1 MTNSN
6 QTPRADD
13 DITGIAAYFIRN
25 RVISWMISLI
35 FLIGGAAAFF
45 GLGRLEDPA
54 FTIKDAMVVT
64 SYPGA
69 TPQQVEEEVT
79 YPLEKAIQQL
89 TYVDEVNSISSR
101 GLSQITVTMK
111 NNYGPDDLPQIWD
124 ELRRKV
130 NDLKGSLPPGVND
143 PQVIDDF
150 GDVYGILLAVTGD
163 GYSYKELLDYVD
175 YLRRELELIDGV
187 SKVSVS
193 GQQQEQVFIE
203 ISMKRL
209 SSLGLSPSTVFN
221 LLSTQNV
228 VSDAGA
234 VRIGSEYIRIQ
245 PTGEFQNVDQLGDLI
260 LTESGAQGLIY
271 LRDVAEITRGYIEV
285 PSNIITFNGH
295 LALNLGV
302 SFAQGVN
309 VVEVGQRF
317 DRRLAELKY
326 QQPVGVEIAEIYSQ
340 PKEVDKSVSG
350 FVVSLGQAVAI
361 VIVVLLFFMG
371 LRSGLLIGLI
381 LLLTVLG
388 TFIFM
393 KYFAIDLQRIS
404 LGALVIALGM
414 LVDNAIVV
422 VEGILIGTQKG
433 RTRLQAATDIVTQ
446 TKWPLLGATVIAV
459 TAFAPI
465 GLSEDSTGEYCGTL
479 FTVLLISLMLSW
491 FTAISITPFFADIFF
506 KGQKNAAGSEDAD
519 PYNGII
525 FVVYRRFLQL
535 CMRQAWFTVIVL
547 VVGLAAS
554 VYGFGFVKQA
564 FFPSSTT
571 PMFQADIWLPEG
583 TDIRATN
590 TKLKALESWIT
601 QQDGVE
607 HVTTTAGKGLQRF
620 MLTYAPEKSYA
631 AYGEITTRVTSY
643 ESLDALMVKFRAH
656 VEQQF
661 PEVNYKLK
669 KIELGPGGGAKIEA
683 RLIGSDP
690 TVLRSLAA
698 EVQGIMRDD
707 PGATNI
713 RHDWRERT
721 KVLEPKFNESQ
732 ARRYGIT
739 KSDVDDFLSMSF
751 SGLSIG
757 VYRDGTTLMPIVAR
771 LPEEERVDIRNI
783 EGMKIWSPALSEF
796 IPLQQVT
803 LGYDMRWEDPIIVR
817 KNRKR
822 MLTVMADPDLLGEE
836 TAATLQS
843 RLQTKI
849 EALEFPPGYSLEWGG
864 EYESSADAQAS
875 LFTTM
880 PMGYLFMFLIT
891 VFLFNS
897 IKEPII
903 VWCTVPL
910 ALIGVTSG
918 LLLLD
923 TPFGFMA
930 LLGFLSLSGMVL
942 KNGIVLLDQI
952 EIEMKLGKD
961 PYVAVVDAALSRVRP
976 VCMAAITTILGM
988 IPLLPDIFFKPMAV
1002 TIMFGLGFATVLT
1015 LIVVPVL
1022 YRLFHSVRVPNG
1034 REPSDPSAQGMQEA
1048 TQ

>member
-1 MTNSN
+1 MSEQNKVPQS
-6 QTPRADD
+6 DD
-13 DITGIAAYFIRN
+13 DVTGIAAYFIRN
-25 RVISWMISLI
+25 RVISWMVSLI
-35 FLIGGAAAFF
+35 FLIGGIAAFF

-89 TYVDEVNSISSR
+89 TYVDEVNSISNR

-130 NDLKGSLPPGVND
+130 NDLKVTLPPGVNE

-175 YLRRELELIDGV
+175 YLRRELELVDGV

-203 ISMKRL
+203 VSMKKL
-209 SSLGLSPSTVFN
+209 SSIGLSPNTVFN
-221 LLSTQNV
+221 LLSTQNI

-234 VRIGSEYIRIQ
+234 IRIGDEYIRIQ
-245 PTGEFQNVDQLGDLI
+245 PTGEFQSVDELGDLLI
-260 LTESGAQGLIY
+260 TESGAQGLIF
-271 LRDVAEITRGYIEV
+271 LKDVAEIKRGYVEV
-285 PSNIITFNGH
+285 PSNIINFNGS
-295 LALNLGV
+295 LALNVGV

-309 VVEVGQRF
+309 VVEVGKAF

-326 QQPVGVEIAEIYSQ
+326 QQPVGVEISEIYSQ

-350 FVVSLGQAVAI
+350 FVISLAQAVGI
-361 VIVVLLFFMG
+361 VIIVLLFFMG

-393 KYFAIDLQRIS
+393 KYLAIDLQRIS

-491 FTAISITPFFADIFF
+491 FTAISLTPFFADIFF
-506 KGQKNAAGSEDAD
+506 KGQKIKQGEGEEND

-525 FVVYRRFLQL
+525 FVAYKKFLEF
-535 CMRQAWFTVIVL
+535 CMRRAWLTVVVL
-547 VVGLAAS
+547 IVGLGAS
-554 VYGFGFVKQA
+554 VYGFTLVKQS

-571 PMFQADIWLPEG
+571 PIFQLDVWLPEG

-590 TKLKALESWIT
+590 DKLKELESWLAE
-601 QQDGVE
+601 QE
-607 HVTTTAGKGLQRF
+607 HVDHITTTAGKGLQRF

-631 AYGEITTRVTSY
+631 AYGEITTRVDNY
-643 ESLDALMVKFRAH
+643 EALAPLMARFRDHLKANY
-656 VEQQF
+656 
-661 PEVNYKLK
+661 PEINYKLK
-669 KIELGPGGGAKIEA
+669 QIELGPGGGAKIEA
-683 RLIGSDP
+683 RIIGSDP
-690 TVLRSLAA
+690 TVLRTIAA
-698 EVQGIMRDD
+698 QVMDIMYAD

-721 KVLEPKFNESQ
+721 QVLEPQFNESQ

-751 SGLSIG
+751 SGMTIG
-757 VYRDGTTLMPIVAR
+757 LYRDGTTLMPIVAR
-771 LPEEERVDIRNI
+771 LPEDERIDIRNI
-783 EGMKIWSPALSEF
+783 EGMKIWSPAQSEF

-803 LGYDMRWEDPIIVR
+803 MGYDMRWEDPIIVR

-822 MLTVMADPDLLGEE
+822 MLTVMADPDILGEE
-836 TAATLQS
+836 TASTLQK
-843 RLQTKI
+843 RLQPQI
-849 EALEFPPGYSLEWGG
+849 EAIQMPPGYSLEWGG
-864 EYESSADAQAS
+864 EYESSGDAQES

-897 IKEPII
+897 IKEPLI
-903 VWCTVPL
+903 VWLTVPL
-910 ALIGVTSG
+910 ALIGVTTG
-918 LLLLD
+918 LLALN

-942 KNGIVLLDQI
+942 K
-952 EIEMKLGKD
+952 KWHCS
-961 PYVAVVDAALSRVRP
+961 ARP
-976 VCMAAITTILGM
+976 
-988 IPLLPDIFFKPMAV
+988 
-1002 TIMFGLGFATVLT
+1002 
-1015 LIVVPVL
+1015 
-1022 YRLFHSVRVPNG
+1022 N
-1034 REPSDPSAQGMQEA
+1034 
-1048 TQ
+1048 

>member
-1 MTNSN
+1 MSDLNKSVP
-6 QTPRADD
+6 QSDD
-13 DITGIAAYFIRN
+13 DDVTGIAAYFIRN
-25 RVISWMISLI
+25 RVISWMVALI
-35 FLIGGAAAFF
+35 FLIGGIAAFF

-79 YPLEKAIQQL
+79 YPIEKAIQQL

-130 NDLKGSLPPGVND
+130 NDLKGTLPPGVNE

-175 YLRRELELIDGV
+175 YLRRELELVDGV

-203 ISMKRL
+203 VSMKKL
-209 SSLGLSPSTVFN
+209 SSIGLSPDTVFN

-234 VRIGSEYIRIQ
+234 IRIGDEYIRIQ
-245 PTGEFQNVDQLGDLI
+245 PTGEFQSVDELGDLLI
-260 LTESGAQGLIY
+260 TESGAQGLIF
-271 LRDVAEITRGYIEV
+271 LKDVAEIKRGYVEV
-285 PSNIITFNGH
+285 PNNIINFNGS
-295 LALNLGV
+295 LALNVGV
-302 SFAQGVN
+302 SFAEGVN
-309 VVEVGQRF
+309 VVEVGKAF
-317 DRRLAELKY
+317 DHRLAELKY
-326 QQPVGVEIAEIYSQ
+326 QQPVGIEISEIYSQ

-350 FVVSLGQAVAI
+350 FVVSLAQAVGI
-361 VIVVLLFFMG
+361 VIIVLLFFMG

-393 KYFAIDLQRIS
+393 KYLAIDLQRIS

-491 FTAISITPFFADIFF
+491 FTAISLTPFFADIFF
-506 KGQKNAAGSEDAD
+506 KGQKIKQGEGEEND
-519 PYNGII
+519 PYNGVI
-525 FVVYRRFLQL
+525 FVIYKKFLQF
-535 CMRQAWFTVIVL
+535 CMRRAWFTVVVL
-547 VVGLAAS
+547 IAGLAAS
-554 VYGFGFVKQA
+554 VYGFTFVKQA

-571 PMFQADIWLPEG
+571 PIFQLDVWMPEG

-590 TKLKALESWIT
+590 TTLKELESWLAK
-601 QQDGVE
+601 QE
-607 HVTTTAGKGLQRF
+607 HVDHITTTAGKGLQRF

-631 AYGEITTRVTSY
+631 AYGEITTRMENY
-643 ESLDALMVKFRAH
+643 EALKPLMVKFREYLKANY
-656 VEQQF
+656 
-661 PEVNYKLK
+661 PEINYKLK
-669 KIELGPGGGAKIEA
+669 QIELGPGGGAKIEA
-683 RLIGSDP
+683 RIIGSDP
-690 TVLRSLAA
+690 TVLRTIAA
-698 EVQGIMRDD
+698 QVKDIMYAD
-707 PGATNI
+707 PQATNI

-721 KVLEPKFNESQ
+721 QVLEPQFNESQ

-751 SGLSIG
+751 SGMTIG
-757 VYRDGTTLMPIVAR
+757 LYRDGTTLMPIVAR
-771 LPEEERVDIRNI
+771 LPEDERIDIRNI
-783 EGMKIWSPALSEF
+783 EGMKIWSPAQSEF

-803 LGYDMRWEDPIIVR
+803 MGYDMRWEDPIIVR

-822 MLTVMADPDLLGEE
+822 MLTVMADPDILGEE
-836 TAATLQS
+836 TASTLQK
-843 RLQTKI
+843 RLQPQI
-849 EALEFPPGYSLEWGG
+849 EAIQMPPGYSLEWGG
-864 EYESSADAQAS
+864 EYESSGDAQES

-897 IKEPII
+897 IKEPLI
-903 VWCTVPL
+903 VWLTVPL
-910 ALIGVTSG
+910 ALIGVTTG
-918 LLLLD
+918 LLALN

-952 EIEMKLGKD
+952 EIEMKSGKEAYD
-961 PYVAVVDAALSRVRP
+961 AVVDAAVSRVRP

-1022 YRLFHSVRVPNG
+1022 YRLFHKVAVPKQ
-1034 REPSDPSAQGMQEA
+1034 A
-1048 TQ
+1048 

>member
-1 MTNSN
+1 MSEQNKVPQS
-6 QTPRADD
+6 DD
-13 DITGIAAYFIRN
+13 DVTGIAAYFIRN
-25 RVISWMISLI
+25 RVISWMVSLI
-35 FLIGGAAAFF
+35 FLIGGIAAFF

-89 TYVDEVNSISSR
+89 TYVDEVNSISNR

-111 NNYGPDDLPQIWD
+111 NNYGPNDLPQIWD

-130 NDLKGSLPPGVND
+130 NDLKVTLPPGVNE

-175 YLRRELELIDGV
+175 YLRRELELVDGV

-203 ISMKRL
+203 VSMKKL
-209 SSLGLSPSTVFN
+209 SSIGLSPNTVFN
-221 LLSTQNV
+221 LLSTQNI

-234 VRIGSEYIRIQ
+234 IRIGDEYIRIQ
-245 PTGEFQNVDQLGDLI
+245 PTGEFQSVDELGDLLI
-260 LTESGAQGLIY
+260 TESGAQGLIF
-271 LRDVAEITRGYIEV
+271 LKDVAEIKRGYVEV
-285 PSNIITFNGH
+285 PSNIINFNGS
-295 LALNLGV
+295 LALNVGV

-309 VVEVGQRF
+309 VVEVGKAF

-326 QQPVGVEIAEIYSQ
+326 QQPVGVEISEIYSQ

-350 FVVSLGQAVAI
+350 FVISLAQAVGI
-361 VIVVLLFFMG
+361 VIIVLLFFMG

-393 KYFAIDLQRIS
+393 KYLAIDLQRIS

-491 FTAISITPFFADIFF
+491 FTAISLTPFFADIFF
-506 KGQKNAAGSEDAD
+506 KGQKIKQGEGEEND

-525 FVVYRRFLQL
+525 FVAYKKFLEF
-535 CMRQAWFTVIVL
+535 CMRRAWLTVVVL
-547 VVGLAAS
+547 IVGLGAS
-554 VYGFGFVKQA
+554 VYGFTLVKQS

-571 PMFQADIWLPEG
+571 PIFQLDVWLPEG

-590 TKLKALESWIT
+590 DKLKELESWLAE
-601 QQDGVE
+601 QE
-607 HVTTTAGKGLQRF
+607 HVDHITTTAGKGLQRF

-631 AYGEITTRVTSY
+631 AYGEITTRVDNY
-643 ESLDALMVKFRAH
+643 EALAPLMARFRDHLKANY
-656 VEQQF
+656 
-661 PEVNYKLK
+661 PEINYKLK
-669 KIELGPGGGAKIEA
+669 QIELGPGGGAKIEA
-683 RLIGSDP
+683 RIIGSDP
-690 TVLRSLAA
+690 TVLRTIAA
-698 EVQGIMRDD
+698 QVMDIMYAD

-721 KVLEPKFNESQ
+721 QVLEPQFNESQ

-751 SGLSIG
+751 SGMTIG
-757 VYRDGTTLMPIVAR
+757 LYRDGTTLMPIVAR
-771 LPEEERVDIRNI
+771 LPEDERIDIRNI
-783 EGMKIWSPALSEF
+783 EGMKIWSPAQSEF

-803 LGYDMRWEDPIIVR
+803 MGYDMRWEDPIIVR

-822 MLTVMADPDLLGEE
+822 MLTVMADPDILGEE
-836 TAATLQS
+836 TASTLQK
-843 RLQTKI
+843 RLQPQI
-849 EALEFPPGYSLEWGG
+849 EAIQMPPGYSLEWGG
-864 EYESSADAQAS
+864 EYESSGDAQES

-897 IKEPII
+897 IKEPLI
-903 VWCTVPL
+903 VWLTVPL
-910 ALIGVTSG
+910 ALIGVTTG
-918 LLLLD
+918 LLALN

-952 EIEMKLGKD
+952 EIEMKSGKEAYD
-961 PYVAVVDAALSRVRP
+961 AVVDAAVSRVRP

-1002 TIMFGLGFATVLT
+1002 TIMFGLGFATILT

-1022 YRLFHSVRVPNG
+1022 YRLFHKVSVPK
-1034 REPSDPSAQGMQEA
+1034 
-1048 TQ
+1048 

>member
-1 MTNSN
+1 MSDINN
-6 QTPRADD
+6 KPQTDD
-13 DITGIAAYFIRN
+13 EITGVAAYFIRN
-25 RVISWMISLI
+25 KVISWMLALI
-35 FLIGGAAAFF
+35 FLIGGVSAFF

-130 NDLKGSLPPGVND
+130 NDLDGQLPPGVNT

-150 GDVYGILLAVTGD
+150 GDVYGILLAVTGE
-163 GYSYKELLDYVD
+163 GYSYKELLDYID
-175 YLRRELELIDGV
+175 YLRRELELVDGV

-203 ISMKRL
+203 ISMKRI

-234 VRIGSEYIRIQ
+234 VRIGDEFIRIH
-245 PTGEFQNVDQLGDLI
+245 PTGEFKNVEQLGDLI
-260 LTESGAQGLIY
+260 LTEGGAQGLIY
-271 LRDVAEITRGYIEV
+271 LKDVAEVTRGYVEV
-285 PSNIITFNGH
+285 PSNIIGYNGK

-309 VVEVGQRF
+309 VVAVGEMF
-317 DRRLAELKY
+317 DRRLAELKF
-326 QQPVGVEIAEIYSQ
+326 QQPIGIDIAEVYNQ

-361 VIVVLLFFMG
+361 VIIVLLFFMG

-381 LLLTVLG
+381 LLLTVFG

-393 KYFAIDLQRIS
+393 QYFKIDLQRIS

-465 GLSEDSTGEYCGTL
+465 GLSQDATGEYCGTL

-491 FTAISITPFFADIFF
+491 FTAISITPFFANMFF
-506 KGQKNAAGSEDAD
+506 KGQKIDGGGEDND
-519 PYNGII
+519 PYKGMV
-525 FVVYRRFLQL
+525 FVVYKNFLEF
-535 CMRQAWFTVIVL
+535 CMKRAWLTVIVL
-547 VVGLAAS
+547 IVGLAVS
-554 VYGFGFVKQA
+554 LYGFMFVKQA

-571 PMFQADIWLPEG
+571 PMFQVDVWMPEG

-590 TKLKALESWIT
+590 TKLKVLESWLSE
-601 QQDGVE
+601 QDEVD
-607 HVTTTAGKGLQRF
+607 HITTTAGKGLQRF

-631 AYGEITTRVTSY
+631 GYGEITVRVKDY
-643 ESLDALMVKFRAH
+643 EVLDQLMIRFREH
-656 VEQQF
+656 VSAQF
-661 PEVNYKLK
+661 PEINYKLK

-683 RLIGSDP
+683 RIVGSDP
-690 TVLRSLAA
+690 TVLRSLASQ
-698 EVQGIMRDD
+698 VMDIMYADA
-707 PGATNI
+707 GAYNV

-721 KVLEPKFNESQ
+721 KVLEPQFNESQ
-732 ARRYGIT
+732 ARRYGIS
-739 KSDVDDFLSMSF
+739 KSDVDEFLAMSF
-751 SGLSIG
+751 SGKSVG

-771 LPEEERVDIRNI
+771 LPEDERVDIRNI
-783 EGMKIWSPALSEF
+783 EGMKIWSPALSEY

-803 LGYDMRWEDPIIVR
+803 LGYELIWEDPLIVR

-836 TAATLQS
+836 TASTLQK
-843 RLQTKI
+843 RLQPQI
-849 EALEFPPGYSLEWGG
+849 EAIEMPSGYSLEWGG
-864 EYESSADAQAS
+864 EYESSRDAQAS

-880 PMGYLFMFLIT
+880 PLGYLFMFLIT

-897 IKEPII
+897 VKEPLI
-903 VWCTVPL
+903 VWLTVPL
-910 ALIGVTSG
+910 AIIGVTTG
-918 LLLLD
+918 LLALD

-930 LLGFLSLSGMVL
+930 LLGFLSLSGMLL

-952 EIEMKLGKD
+952 EIEMKSGKD
-961 PYVAVVDAALSRVRP
+961 PYIAVVDAALSRVRP

-1022 YRLFHSVRVPNG
+1022 YRIFHNIKV
-1034 REPSDPSAQGMQEA
+1034 A
-1048 TQ
+1048 

>member
-1 MTNSN
+1 MSEVNNKPQS
-6 QTPRADD
+6 DD
-13 DITGIAAYFIRN
+13 EVTGVAAYFIRN
-25 RVISWMISLI
+25 KVISWMLSLI
-35 FLIGGAAAFF
+35 FLIGGVSAFF

-101 GLSQITVTMK
+101 GLSQVTVTMK

-130 NDLKGSLPPGVND
+130 NDLKGQLPPGVND

-150 GDVYGILLAVTGD
+150 GDVYGILLAVTGE
-163 GYSYKELLDYVD
+163 GYSYKELLDYID
-175 YLRRELELIDGV
+175 YLRRELELVDGV

-193 GQQQEQVFIE
+193 GAQQEQVFIE
-203 ISMKRL
+203 ISMKKI
-209 SSLGLSPSTVFN
+209 SSLGLSPNTVFN

-234 VRIGSEYIRIQ
+234 VRIGNEYIRIH
-245 PTGEFQNVDQLGDLI
+245 PTGEFQNVEQLGDLI
-260 LTESGAQGLIY
+260 LTEGGAQGLIY
-271 LRDVAEITRGYIEV
+271 LKDVADVKRGYIEV
-285 PSNIITFNGH
+285 PTNIIGYNGK
-295 LALNLGV
+295 LALNLGI

-309 VVEVGQRF
+309 VVAVGEAF

-326 QQPVGVEIAEIYSQ
+326 QQPVGIDISEVYNQ

-393 KYFAIDLQRIS
+393 QYFKIDLQRIS

-433 RTRLQAATDIVTQ
+433 RTRMQAATDIVTQ

-491 FTAISITPFFADIFF
+491 FTAISITPFFADLFF
-506 KGQKNAAGSEDAD
+506 KGQKVDPDNEGKD
-519 PYNGII
+519 PYNGMV
-525 FVVYRRFLQL
+525 FVIYKKFLEF
-535 CMRQAWFTVIVL
+535 CMKRAWLTMIVL
-547 VVGLAAS
+547 VIGLGAS

-571 PMFQADIWLPEG
+571 PMFQVDVWMPEG

-590 TKLKALESWIT
+590 TKLKVLESWLSE
-601 QQDGVE
+601 QEEVE
-607 HVTTTAGKGLQRF
+607 HITTTAGKGLQRF
-620 MLTYAPEKSYA
+620 MLTYAPEKSYS
-631 AYGEITTRVTSY
+631 AYGEITTRVKSY
-643 ESLDALMVKFRAH
+643 EVLAPLMKRFRDYVDAS
-656 VEQQF
+656 F
-661 PEVNYKLK
+661 PEIDYKLK
-669 KIELGPGGGAKIEA
+669 QIELGPGGGAKIEA
-683 RLIGSDP
+683 RIVGSDP
-690 TVLRSLAA
+690 TVLRSIAA
-698 EVQGIMRDD
+698 QVIDIMHAD
-707 PGATNI
+707 PGAFNV
-713 RHDWRERT
+713 RHDWRDRT
-721 KVLEPKFNESQ
+721 KVLEPQFNESQ

-739 KSDVDDFLSMSF
+739 KSDVDDFLAMSF
-751 SGLSIG
+751 SGKAIG

-771 LPEEERVDIRNI
+771 LPEDERIDIRNI

-803 LGYDMRWEDPIIVR
+803 LGYKMQWEDPLIIR

-822 MLTVMADPDLLGEE
+822 MLTVFADPDLLGEE
-836 TAATLQS
+836 TAATLQK
-843 RLQTKI
+843 RLQPQI
-849 EALEFPPGYSLEWGG
+849 EAIELPPGYSLEWGG

-880 PMGYLFMFLIT
+880 PLGYLFMFLIT

-897 IKEPII
+897 VKEPLI
-903 VWCTVPL
+903 VWLTVPL
-910 ALIGVTSG
+910 ALIGVTTG
-918 LLLLD
+918 LLALN

-930 LLGFLSLSGMVL
+930 LLGFLSLSGMLL

-952 EIEMKLGKD
+952 DIEMKSGKE
-961 PYVAVVDAALSRVRP
+961 PYIAVVDAALSRVRP

-1022 YRLFHSVRVPNG
+1022 YRMFHKIKVV
-1034 REPSDPSAQGMQEA
+1034 
-1048 TQ
+1048 

>member
-1 MTNSN
+1 MSEQNKVPQS
-6 QTPRADD
+6 DD
-13 DITGIAAYFIRN
+13 DVTGIAAYFIRN
-25 RVISWMISLI
+25 SVISWMVSLI
-35 FLIGGAAAFF
+35 FLIGGIAAFF

-89 TYVDEVNSISSR
+89 TYVDEVNSISNR

-130 NDLKGSLPPGVND
+130 NDLKVTLPPGVNE

-175 YLRRELELIDGV
+175 YLRRELELVDGV

-203 ISMKRL
+203 VSMKKL
-209 SSLGLSPSTVFN
+209 SSIGLSPNTVFN
-221 LLSTQNV
+221 LLSTQNI

-234 VRIGSEYIRIQ
+234 IRIGDEYIRIQ
-245 PTGEFQNVDQLGDLI
+245 PTGEFQSVDELGDLLI
-260 LTESGAQGLIY
+260 TESGAQGLIF
-271 LRDVAEITRGYIEV
+271 LKDVAEIKRGYVEV
-285 PSNIITFNGH
+285 PSNIINFNGS
-295 LALNLGV
+295 LALNVGV

-309 VVEVGQRF
+309 VVEVGKAF

-326 QQPVGVEIAEIYSQ
+326 QQPVGVEISEIYSQ

-350 FVVSLGQAVAI
+350 FVISLAQAVGI

-393 KYFAIDLQRIS
+393 KYLAIDLQRIS

-491 FTAISITPFFADIFF
+491 FTAISLTPFFADIFF
-506 KGQKNAAGSEDAD
+506 KGQKIKQGEGEEND

-525 FVVYRRFLQL
+525 FVAYKKFLEF
-535 CMRQAWFTVIVL
+535 CMRRAWLTVVVL
-547 VVGLAAS
+547 IVGLGAS
-554 VYGFGFVKQA
+554 VYGFTLVKQS

-571 PMFQADIWLPEG
+571 PIFQLDVWLPEG

-590 TKLKALESWIT
+590 DKLKELESWLAE
-601 QQDGVE
+601 QE
-607 HVTTTAGKGLQRF
+607 HVDHITTTAGKGLQRF

-631 AYGEITTRVTSY
+631 AYGEITTRVDNY
-643 ESLDALMVKFRAH
+643 EALAPLMARFRDHLKANY
-656 VEQQF
+656 
-661 PEVNYKLK
+661 PEINYKLK
-669 KIELGPGGGAKIEA
+669 QIELGPGGGAKIEA
-683 RLIGSDP
+683 RIIGSDP
-690 TVLRSLAA
+690 TVLRTIAA
-698 EVQGIMRDD
+698 QVMDIMYAD

-721 KVLEPKFNESQ
+721 QVLEPQFNESQ

-751 SGLSIG
+751 SGMTIG
-757 VYRDGTTLMPIVAR
+757 LYRDGTTLMPIVAR
-771 LPEEERVDIRNI
+771 LPEDERIDIRNI
-783 EGMKIWSPALSEF
+783 EGMKIWSPAQSEF

-803 LGYDMRWEDPIIVR
+803 MGYDMRWEDPIIVR

-822 MLTVMADPDLLGEE
+822 MLTVMADPDILGEE
-836 TAATLQS
+836 TASTLQK
-843 RLQTKI
+843 RLQPQI
-849 EALEFPPGYSLEWGG
+849 EAIQMPPGYSLEWGG
-864 EYESSADAQAS
+864 EYESSGDAQES

-897 IKEPII
+897 IKEPLI
-903 VWCTVPL
+903 VWLTVPL
-910 ALIGVTSG
+910 ALIGVTTG
-918 LLLLD
+918 LLALN

-952 EIEMKLGKD
+952 EIEMKSGKEAYD
-961 PYVAVVDAALSRVRP
+961 AVVDAAVSRVRP

-1002 TIMFGLGFATVLT
+1002 TIMFGLGFATILT

-1022 YRLFHSVRVPNG
+1022 YRLFHKVSVPK
-1034 REPSDPSAQGMQEA
+1034 
-1048 TQ
+1048 

>member
-1 MTNSN
+1 MSEQNKVPQS
-6 QTPRADD
+6 DD
-13 DITGIAAYFIRN
+13 DVTGIAAYFIRN
-25 RVISWMISLI
+25 RVISWMVSLI
-35 FLIGGAAAFF
+35 FLIGGIAAFF

-89 TYVDEVNSISSR
+89 TYVDEVNSISNR

-130 NDLKGSLPPGVND
+130 NDLKVTLPPGVNE

-175 YLRRELELIDGV
+175 YLRRELELVDGV

-203 ISMKRL
+203 VSMKKL
-209 SSLGLSPSTVFN
+209 SSIGLSPNTVFN
-221 LLSTQNV
+221 LLSTQNI

-234 VRIGSEYIRIQ
+234 IRIGDEYIRIQ
-245 PTGEFQNVDQLGDLI
+245 PTGEFQSVDELGDLLI
-260 LTESGAQGLIY
+260 TESGAQGLIF
-271 LRDVAEITRGYIEV
+271 LKDVAEIKRGYVEV
-285 PSNIITFNGH
+285 PSNIINFNGS
-295 LALNLGV
+295 LALNVGV

-309 VVEVGQRF
+309 VVEVGKAF

-326 QQPVGVEIAEIYSQ
+326 QQPVGVEISEIYSQ

-350 FVVSLGQAVAI
+350 FVISLAQAVGI
-361 VIVVLLFFMG
+361 VIIVLLFFMG

-393 KYFAIDLQRIS
+393 KYLAIDLQRIS

-491 FTAISITPFFADIFF
+491 FTAISLTPFFADIFF
-506 KGQKNAAGSEDAD
+506 KGQKIKQGEGEEND

-525 FVVYRRFLQL
+525 FVAYKKFLEF
-535 CMRQAWFTVIVL
+535 CMRRAWLTVVVL
-547 VVGLAAS
+547 IVGLGAS
-554 VYGFGFVKQA
+554 VYGFTLVKQS

-571 PMFQADIWLPEG
+571 SIFQLDVWLPEG

-590 TKLKALESWIT
+590 DKLKELESWLAE
-601 QQDGVE
+601 QE
-607 HVTTTAGKGLQRF
+607 HVDHITTTAGKGLQRF

-631 AYGEITTRVTSY
+631 AYGEITTRVDNY
-643 ESLDALMVKFRAH
+643 EALAPLMARFREHLKANY
-656 VEQQF
+656 
-661 PEVNYKLK
+661 PEINYKLK
-669 KIELGPGGGAKIEA
+669 QIELGPGGGAKIEA
-683 RLIGSDP
+683 RIIGSDP
-690 TVLRSLAA
+690 TVLRTIAA
-698 EVQGIMRDD
+698 QVMDIMYAD

-721 KVLEPKFNESQ
+721 QVLEPQFNESQ

-751 SGLSIG
+751 SGMTIG
-757 VYRDGTTLMPIVAR
+757 LYRDGTTLMPIVAR
-771 LPEEERVDIRNI
+771 LPEDERIDIRNI
-783 EGMKIWSPALSEF
+783 EGMKIWSPAQSEF

-803 LGYDMRWEDPIIVR
+803 MGYDMRWEDPIIVR

-822 MLTVMADPDLLGEE
+822 MLTVMADPDILGEE
-836 TAATLQS
+836 TASTLQK
-843 RLQTKI
+843 RLQPQI
-849 EALEFPPGYSLEWGG
+849 EAIQMPPGYSLEWGG
-864 EYESSADAQAS
+864 EYESSGDAQES

-880 PMGYLFMFLIT
+880 PMGYLLMFLIT

-897 IKEPII
+897 IKEPLI
-903 VWCTVPL
+903 VWLTVPL
-910 ALIGVTSG
+910 ALIGVTTG
-918 LLLLD
+918 LLALN

-952 EIEMKLGKD
+952 EIEMKSGKEAYD
-961 PYVAVVDAALSRVRP
+961 AVVDAAVSRVRP

-1002 TIMFGLGFATVLT
+1002 TIMFGLGFATILT

-1022 YRLFHSVRVPNG
+1022 YRLFHKVSVPK
-1034 REPSDPSAQGMQEA
+1034 
-1048 TQ
+1048 

>member
-1 MTNSN
+1 MSEQK
-6 QTPRADD
+6 QTPPENNENQ
-13 DITGIAAYFIRN
+13 GVAAYFINN
-25 RVISWMISLI
+25 RVISWMVSLI
-35 FLIGGAAAFF
+35 FLIGGTAAFF
-45 GLGRLEDPA
+45 NLGRLEDPA

-130 NDLKGSLPPGVND
+130 NDLKGALPPGVN
-143 PQVIDDF
+143 PPLVIDDF
-150 GDVYGILLAVTGD
+150 GDVYGILLAVTGE

-203 ISMKRL
+203 ISMKRI
-209 SSLGLSPSTVFN
+209 STLGISPQTVFN
-221 LLSTQNV
+221 LLSTQNL

-234 VRIGSEYIRIQ
+234 IRIGSEYIRIH
-245 PTGEFQNVDQLGDLI
+245 PTGEFDDVEKLGDLI
-260 LTESGAQGLIY
+260 LSERGAQGLIY
-271 LRDVAEITRGYIEV
+271 LRDVAEVKRGYVEV
-285 PSNIITFNGH
+285 PSNVITFNGK
-295 LALNLGV
+295 LALNVGV

-326 QQPVGVEIAEIYSQ
+326 QQPIGIDIAEVYSQ

-361 VIVVLLFFMG
+361 VIIVLLFFMG

-393 KYFAIDLQRIS
+393 QYFKIDLQRIS

-465 GLSEDSTGEYCGTL
+465 GLSEDATGEYCGTL

-491 FTAISITPFFADIFF
+491 FTAISLTPFFADLFF
-506 KGQKNAAGSEDAD
+506 RGQKAPASGEESD
-519 PYNGII
+519 PYQGFI
-525 FVVYRRFLQL
+525 FVVYRRFLEF
-535 CMRQAWFTVIVL
+535 CMKRAWLTMGVL
-547 VVGLAAS
+547 VLGLAAS
-554 VYGFGFVKQA
+554 LYGFTKVKQA

-571 PMFQADIWLPEG
+571 PMFMVDVWMPEG
-583 TDIRATN
+583 TDIRATDAI
-590 TKLKALESWIT
+590 LLELEKWLSA
-601 QQDGVE
+601 QESVDS
-607 HVTTTAGKGLQRF
+607 VTTTAGKGLQRF
-620 MLTYAPEKSYA
+620 MLTYLPEKSYA
-631 AYGEITTRVTSY
+631 AYGEIITRVTDY
-643 ESLDALMVKFRAH
+643 QQLAALMARFRAH
-656 VEQQF
+656 LDARYPQI
-661 PEVNYKLK
+661 NYKLK
-669 KIELGPGGGAKIEA
+669 QIELGPGGGAKIEA
-683 RLIGSDP
+683 RIVGSDP
-690 TVLRSLAA
+690 TVLRSIAA
-698 EVQGIMRDD
+698 QVMDVMYAD
-707 PGATNI
+707 PGAYNI

-721 KVLEPKFNESQ
+721 KVLEPQFNESQ

-739 KSDVDDFLSMSF
+739 KADVDEFLAMSF
-751 SGLSIG
+751 SGKTIG

-783 EGMKIWSPALSEF
+783 EGMKIWSPALSEY

-803 LGYDMRWEDPIIVR
+803 LGYEMRWEDPLIVR

-836 TAATLQS
+836 TAATLQQ
-843 RLQTKI
+843 RLQPQI
-849 EALEFPPGYSLEWGG
+849 EAIPLPPGYFLEWGG
-864 EYESSADAQAS
+864 EYESSGDAKAS
-875 LFTTM
+875 LFKTM
-880 PMGYLFMFLIT
+880 PLGYLFMFLIT

-897 IKEPII
+897 VKESLI
-903 VWCTVPL
+903 VWLTVPL
-910 ALIGVTSG
+910 AVIGVTTG
-918 LLLLD
+918 LLALN

-930 LLGFLSLSGMVL
+930 LLGFLSLSGMLL

-952 EIEMKLGKD
+952 EIEMHSGKD
-961 PYVAVVDAALSRVRP
+961 PYLAVVDASLSRVRP
-976 VCMAAITTILGM
+976 VCMAAVTTILGM
-988 IPLLPDIFFKPMAV
+988 IPLMPDIFFRPMAV

-1022 YRLFHSVRVPNG
+1022 YRLFHHVKVP
-1034 REPSDPSAQGMQEA
+1034 Q
-1048 TQ
+1048 

>member
-1 MTNSN
+1 MSEQNKVPQS
-6 QTPRADD
+6 DD
-13 DITGIAAYFIRN
+13 DVTGIAAYFIRN
-25 RVISWMISLI
+25 RVISWMVSLI
-35 FLIGGAAAFF
+35 FLIGGIAAFF

-89 TYVDEVNSISSR
+89 TYVDEVNSISNR

-130 NDLKGSLPPGVND
+130 NDLKVTLPPGVNE

-175 YLRRELELIDGV
+175 YLRRELELVDGV

-203 ISMKRL
+203 VSMKKL
-209 SSLGLSPSTVFN
+209 SSIGLSPNTVFN
-221 LLSTQNV
+221 LLSTQNI

-234 VRIGSEYIRIQ
+234 IRIGDEYIRIQ
-245 PTGEFQNVDQLGDLI
+245 PTGEFQSVDELGDLLI
-260 LTESGAQGLIY
+260 TESGAQGLIF
-271 LRDVAEITRGYIEV
+271 LKDVAEIKRGYVEV
-285 PSNIITFNGH
+285 PSNIINFNGS
-295 LALNLGV
+295 LALNVGV

-309 VVEVGQRF
+309 VVEVGKAF

-326 QQPVGVEIAEIYSQ
+326 QQPIGVEISEIYSQ

-350 FVVSLGQAVAI
+350 FVISLAQAVGI
-361 VIVVLLFFMG
+361 VIIVLLFFMG

-393 KYFAIDLQRIS
+393 KYLAIDLQRIS

-491 FTAISITPFFADIFF
+491 FTAISLTPFFADIFF
-506 KGQKNAAGSEDAD
+506 KGQKIKQGEGEGEEND

-525 FVVYRRFLQL
+525 FVAYKKFLEF
-535 CMRQAWFTVIVL
+535 CMRRAWLTVVVL
-547 VVGLAAS
+547 IVGLGAS
-554 VYGFGFVKQA
+554 VYGFTLVKQS

-571 PMFQADIWLPEG
+571 PIFQLDVWLPEG

-590 TKLKALESWIT
+590 DKLKELESWLAE
-601 QQDGVE
+601 QE
-607 HVTTTAGKGLQRF
+607 HVDHITTTAGKGLQRF

-631 AYGEITTRVTSY
+631 AYGEITTRVDNY
-643 ESLDALMVKFRAH
+643 EALAPLMARFRDHLKANY
-656 VEQQF
+656 
-661 PEVNYKLK
+661 PDINYKLK
-669 KIELGPGGGAKIEA
+669 QIELGPGGGAKIEA
-683 RLIGSDP
+683 RIIGSDP
-690 TVLRSLAA
+690 TVLRTIAA
-698 EVQGIMRDD
+698 QVMDIMYAD

-721 KVLEPKFNESQ
+721 QVLEPQFNESQ

-751 SGLSIG
+751 SGMTIG
-757 VYRDGTTLMPIVAR
+757 LYRDGTTLMPIVAR
-771 LPEEERVDIRNI
+771 LPEDERIDIRNI
-783 EGMKIWSPALSEF
+783 EGMKIWSPAQSEF

-803 LGYDMRWEDPIIVR
+803 MGYDMRWEDPIIVR

-822 MLTVMADPDLLGEE
+822 MLTVMADPDILGEE
-836 TAATLQS
+836 TASTLQK
-843 RLQTKI
+843 RLQPQI
-849 EALEFPPGYSLEWGG
+849 EAIQMPPGYSLEWGG
-864 EYESSADAQAS
+864 EYESSGDAQES

-897 IKEPII
+897 IKEPLI
-903 VWCTVPL
+903 VWLTVPL
-910 ALIGVTSG
+910 ALIGVTTG
-918 LLLLD
+918 LLALN

-952 EIEMKLGKD
+952 EIEMKSGKEAYD
-961 PYVAVVDAALSRVRP
+961 AVVDAAVSRVRP

-1002 TIMFGLGFATVLT
+1002 TIMFGLGFATILT

-1022 YRLFHSVRVPNG
+1022 YRLFHKVSVPK
-1034 REPSDPSAQGMQEA
+1034 SA
-1048 TQ
+1048 

>member
-1 MTNSN
+1 MSEQNKVPQS
-6 QTPRADD
+6 DD
-13 DITGIAAYFIRN
+13 DVTGIAAYFIRN
-25 RVISWMISLI
+25 RVISWMVSLI
-35 FLIGGAAAFF
+35 FLIGGIAAFF

-89 TYVDEVNSISSR
+89 TYVDEVNSISNR

-130 NDLKGSLPPGVND
+130 NDLKVTLPPGVNE

-150 GDVYGILLAVTGD
+150 GDVYGILLAVIGD

-175 YLRRELELIDGV
+175 YLRRELELVDGV

-203 ISMKRL
+203 VSMKKL
-209 SSLGLSPSTVFN
+209 SSIGLSPNTVFN
-221 LLSTQNV
+221 LLSTQNI

-234 VRIGSEYIRIQ
+234 IRIGDEYIRIQ
-245 PTGEFQNVDQLGDLI
+245 PTGEFQSVDELGDLLI
-260 LTESGAQGLIY
+260 TESGAQGLIF
-271 LRDVAEITRGYIEV
+271 LKDVAEIKRGYVEV
-285 PSNIITFNGH
+285 PSNIINFNGS
-295 LALNLGV
+295 LALNVGV

-309 VVEVGQRF
+309 VVEVGKAF

-326 QQPVGVEIAEIYSQ
+326 QQPVGIEISEIYSQ

-350 FVVSLGQAVAI
+350 FVISLAQAVGI
-361 VIVVLLFFMG
+361 VIIVLLFFMG

-393 KYFAIDLQRIS
+393 KYLAIDLQRIS

-491 FTAISITPFFADIFF
+491 FTAISLTPFFADIFF
-506 KGQKNAAGSEDAD
+506 KGQKIKQGEGEEND

-525 FVVYRRFLQL
+525 FVAYKKFLEF
-535 CMRQAWFTVIVL
+535 CMRRAWLTVVVL
-547 VVGLAAS
+547 IVGLGAS
-554 VYGFGFVKQA
+554 VYGFTLVKQS

-571 PMFQADIWLPEG
+571 PIFQLDVWLPEG

-590 TKLKALESWIT
+590 DKLKELESWLAE
-601 QQDGVE
+601 QE
-607 HVTTTAGKGLQRF
+607 HVDHITTTAGKGLQRF

-631 AYGEITTRVTSY
+631 AYGEITTRVDNY
-643 ESLDALMVKFRAH
+643 EALAPLMARFRDHLKANY
-656 VEQQF
+656 
-661 PEVNYKLK
+661 PEINYKLK
-669 KIELGPGGGAKIEA
+669 QIELGPGGGAKIEA
-683 RLIGSDP
+683 RIIGSDP
-690 TVLRSLAA
+690 TVLRTIAA
-698 EVQGIMRDD
+698 QVMDIMYAD

-721 KVLEPKFNESQ
+721 QVLEPQFNESQ

-751 SGLSIG
+751 SGMTIG
-757 VYRDGTTLMPIVAR
+757 LYRDGTTLMPIVAR
-771 LPEEERVDIRNI
+771 LPEDERIDIRNI
-783 EGMKIWSPALSEF
+783 EGMKIWSPAQSEF

-803 LGYDMRWEDPIIVR
+803 MGYDMRWEDPIIVR

-822 MLTVMADPDLLGEE
+822 MLTVMADPDILGEE
-836 TAATLQS
+836 TASTLQK
-843 RLQTKI
+843 RLQPQI
-849 EALEFPPGYSLEWGG
+849 EAIQMPPGYSLEWGG
-864 EYESSADAQAS
+864 EYESSGDAQES

-897 IKEPII
+897 IKEPLI
-903 VWCTVPL
+903 VWLTVPL
-910 ALIGVTSG
+910 ALIGVTTG
-918 LLLLD
+918 LLALN

-952 EIEMKLGKD
+952 EIEMKSGKEAYD
-961 PYVAVVDAALSRVRP
+961 AVVDAAVSRVRP

-1002 TIMFGLGFATVLT
+1002 TIMFGLGFATILT

-1022 YRLFHSVRVPNG
+1022 YRLFHKVSVPK
-1034 REPSDPSAQGMQEA
+1034 
-1048 TQ
+1048 

>member
-1 MTNSN
+1 MSEQNKVPQS
-6 QTPRADD
+6 DD
-13 DITGIAAYFIRN
+13 DVTGIAAYFIRN
-25 RVISWMISLI
+25 RVISWMVSLI
-35 FLIGGAAAFF
+35 FLIGGIAAFF

-64 SYPGA
+64 LYPGA

-89 TYVDEVNSISSR
+89 TYVDEVNSISNR

-130 NDLKGSLPPGVND
+130 NDLKVTLPPGVNE

-175 YLRRELELIDGV
+175 YLRRELELVDGV

-203 ISMKRL
+203 VSMKKL
-209 SSLGLSPSTVFN
+209 SSIGLSPNTVFN
-221 LLSTQNV
+221 LLSTQNI

-234 VRIGSEYIRIQ
+234 IRIGDEYIRIQ
-245 PTGEFQNVDQLGDLI
+245 PTGEFQSVDELGDLLI
-260 LTESGAQGLIY
+260 TESGAQGLIF
-271 LRDVAEITRGYIEV
+271 LKDVAEIKRGYVEV
-285 PSNIITFNGH
+285 PSNIINFNGS
-295 LALNLGV
+295 LALNVGV

-309 VVEVGQRF
+309 VVEVGKAF

-326 QQPVGVEIAEIYSQ
+326 QQPVGVEISEIYSQ

-350 FVVSLGQAVAI
+350 FVISLAQAVGI
-361 VIVVLLFFMG
+361 VIIVLLFFMG

-393 KYFAIDLQRIS
+393 KYLAIDLQRIS

-491 FTAISITPFFADIFF
+491 FTAISLTPFFADIFF
-506 KGQKNAAGSEDAD
+506 KGQKIKQGEGEEND

-525 FVVYRRFLQL
+525 FVAYKKFLEF
-535 CMRQAWFTVIVL
+535 CMRRAWLTVVVL
-547 VVGLAAS
+547 IVGLGAS
-554 VYGFGFVKQA
+554 VYGFTLVKQS

-571 PMFQADIWLPEG
+571 PIFQLDVWLPEG

-590 TKLKALESWIT
+590 DKLKELESWLAE
-601 QQDGVE
+601 QE
-607 HVTTTAGKGLQRF
+607 HVDHITTTAGKGLQRF

-631 AYGEITTRVTSY
+631 AYGEITTRVDNY
-643 ESLDALMVKFRAH
+643 EALAPLMARFRDHLKANY
-656 VEQQF
+656 
-661 PEVNYKLK
+661 PEINYKLK
-669 KIELGPGGGAKIEA
+669 QIELGPGGGAKIEA
-683 RLIGSDP
+683 RIIGSDP
-690 TVLRSLAA
+690 TVLRTIAA
-698 EVQGIMRDD
+698 QVMDIMYAD

-721 KVLEPKFNESQ
+721 QVLEPQFNESQ

-751 SGLSIG
+751 SGMTIG
-757 VYRDGTTLMPIVAR
+757 LYRDGTTLMPIVAR
-771 LPEEERVDIRNI
+771 LPEDERIDIRNI
-783 EGMKIWSPALSEF
+783 EGMKIWSPAQSEF

-803 LGYDMRWEDPIIVR
+803 MGYDMRWEDPIIVR

-822 MLTVMADPDLLGEE
+822 MLTVMADPDILGEE
-836 TAATLQS
+836 TASTLQK
-843 RLQTKI
+843 RLQPQI
-849 EALEFPPGYSLEWGG
+849 EAIQMPPGYSLEWGG
-864 EYESSADAQAS
+864 EYESSGDAQES

-897 IKEPII
+897 IKEPLI
-903 VWCTVPL
+903 VWLTVPL
-910 ALIGVTSG
+910 ALIGVTTG
-918 LLLLD
+918 LLALN

-952 EIEMKLGKD
+952 EIEMKSGKEAYD
-961 PYVAVVDAALSRVRP
+961 AVVDAAVSRVRP

-1002 TIMFGLGFATVLT
+1002 TIMFGLGFATILT

-1022 YRLFHSVRVPNG
+1022 YRLFHKVSGPK
-1034 REPSDPSAQGMQEA
+1034 
-1048 TQ
+1048 

>member
-1 MTNSN
+1 MSEQNKVPQS
-6 QTPRADD
+6 DD
-13 DITGIAAYFIRN
+13 DVTGIAAYFIRN
-25 RVISWMISLI
+25 RVISWMVSLI
-35 FLIGGAAAFF
+35 FLIGGIAAFF

-89 TYVDEVNSISSR
+89 TYVDEVNSISNR

-130 NDLKGSLPPGVND
+130 NDLKVTLPPGVNE

-175 YLRRELELIDGV
+175 YLRRELELVDGV

-203 ISMKRL
+203 VSMKKL
-209 SSLGLSPSTVFN
+209 SSIGLSPNTVFN
-221 LLSTQNV
+221 LLSTQNI

-234 VRIGSEYIRIQ
+234 IRIGDEYIRIQ
-245 PTGEFQNVDQLGDLI
+245 PTGEFQSVDELGDLLI
-260 LTESGAQGLIY
+260 TESGAQGLIF
-271 LRDVAEITRGYIEV
+271 LKDVAEIKRGYVEV
-285 PSNIITFNGH
+285 PSNIINFNGS
-295 LALNLGV
+295 LALNVGV

-309 VVEVGQRF
+309 VVEVGKAF

-326 QQPVGVEIAEIYSQ
+326 QQPVGIEISEIYSQ

-350 FVVSLGQAVAI
+350 FVISLAQAVGI
-361 VIVVLLFFMG
+361 VIIVLLFFMG

-393 KYFAIDLQRIS
+393 KYLAIDLQRIS

-491 FTAISITPFFADIFF
+491 FTAISLTPFFADIFF
-506 KGQKNAAGSEDAD
+506 KGQKIKQGEGEEND

-525 FVVYRRFLQL
+525 FVAYKKFLEF
-535 CMRQAWFTVIVL
+535 CMRRAWLTVVVL
-547 VVGLAAS
+547 IVGLGAS
-554 VYGFGFVKQA
+554 VYGFTLVKQS

-571 PMFQADIWLPEG
+571 PIFQLDVWLPEG

-590 TKLKALESWIT
+590 DKLKELESWLAE
-601 QQDGVE
+601 QE
-607 HVTTTAGKGLQRF
+607 HVDHITTTAGKGLQRF

-631 AYGEITTRVTSY
+631 AYGEITTRVDNY
-643 ESLDALMVKFRAH
+643 EALAPLMARFRDHLKANY
-656 VEQQF
+656 
-661 PEVNYKLK
+661 PEISYKLK
-669 KIELGPGGGAKIEA
+669 QIELGPGGGAKIEA
-683 RLIGSDP
+683 RIIGSDP
-690 TVLRSLAA
+690 TVLRTIAA
-698 EVQGIMRDD
+698 QVMDIMYAD

-721 KVLEPKFNESQ
+721 QVLEPQFNESQ

-751 SGLSIG
+751 SGMTIG
-757 VYRDGTTLMPIVAR
+757 LYRDGTTLMPIVAR
-771 LPEEERVDIRNI
+771 LPEDERIDIRNI
-783 EGMKIWSPALSEF
+783 EGMKIWSPAQSEF

-803 LGYDMRWEDPIIVR
+803 MGYDMRWEDPIIVR

-822 MLTVMADPDLLGEE
+822 MLTVMADPDILGEE
-836 TAATLQS
+836 TASTLQK
-843 RLQTKI
+843 RLQPQI
-849 EALEFPPGYSLEWGG
+849 EAIQMPPGYSLEWGG
-864 EYESSADAQAS
+864 EYESSGDAQES

-897 IKEPII
+897 IKEPLI
-903 VWCTVPL
+903 VWLTVPL
-910 ALIGVTSG
+910 ALIGVTTG
-918 LLLLD
+918 LLALN

-952 EIEMKLGKD
+952 EIEMKSGKEAYD
-961 PYVAVVDAALSRVRP
+961 AVVDAAVSRVRP

-1002 TIMFGLGFATVLT
+1002 TIMFGLGFATILT

-1022 YRLFHSVRVPNG
+1022 YRLFHKVSVPK
-1034 REPSDPSAQGMQEA
+1034 
-1048 TQ
+1048 

>member
-1 MTNSN
+1 MSDLNKSVP
-6 QTPRADD
+6 QSDD
-13 DITGIAAYFIRN
+13 DVTGIAAYFIRN
-25 RVISWMISLI
+25 RVISWMVALI
-35 FLIGGAAAFF
+35 FLIGGIAAFF

-79 YPLEKAIQQL
+79 YPIEKAIQQL

-130 NDLKGSLPPGVND
+130 NDLKGTLPPGVNE

-175 YLRRELELIDGV
+175 YLRRELELVDGV

-203 ISMKRL
+203 VSMKKL
-209 SSLGLSPSTVFN
+209 SSIGLAPDTVFN

-234 VRIGSEYIRIQ
+234 IRIGDEYIRIQ
-245 PTGEFQNVDQLGDLI
+245 PTGEFQSVEELGDLLI
-260 LTESGAQGLIY
+260 TESGAQGLIF
-271 LRDVAEITRGYIEV
+271 LKDVAEIKRGYVEV
-285 PSNIITFNGH
+285 PSNVINFNGS
-295 LALNLGV
+295 LALNVGV
-302 SFAQGVN
+302 SFAEGVN
-309 VVEVGQRF
+309 VVEVGKAF
-317 DRRLAELKY
+317 DHRLAELKY
-326 QQPVGVEIAEIYSQ
+326 QQPVGIEISEIYSQ

-350 FVVSLGQAVAI
+350 FVVSLAQAVGI
-361 VIVVLLFFMG
+361 VIIVLLFFMG

-393 KYFAIDLQRIS
+393 KYLAIDLQRIS

-491 FTAISITPFFADIFF
+491 FTAISLTPFFADIFF
-506 KGQKNAAGSEDAD
+506 KGQKIKQGEGEEND
-519 PYNGII
+519 PYNGVI
-525 FVVYRRFLQL
+525 FVIYKKFLQF
-535 CMRQAWFTVIVL
+535 CMRRAWFTVVVL
-547 VVGLAAS
+547 IAGLAAS
-554 VYGFGFVKQA
+554 VYGFTFVKQA

-571 PMFQADIWLPEG
+571 PIFQLDVWMPEG

-590 TKLKALESWIT
+590 TTLKELESWLAK
-601 QQDGVE
+601 QE
-607 HVTTTAGKGLQRF
+607 HVDHITTTAGKGLQRF

-631 AYGEITTRVTSY
+631 AYGEITTRMENY
-643 ESLDALMVKFRAH
+643 EALKPLMAKFREYLKANY
-656 VEQQF
+656 
-661 PEVNYKLK
+661 PEINYKLK
-669 KIELGPGGGAKIEA
+669 QIELGPGGGAKIEA
-683 RLIGSDP
+683 RIIGSDP
-690 TVLRSLAA
+690 TVLRTIAA
-698 EVQGIMRDD
+698 QVKDIMYAD
-707 PGATNI
+707 PQATNI

-721 KVLEPKFNESQ
+721 QVLEPQFNESQ

-751 SGLSIG
+751 SGMTIG
-757 VYRDGTTLMPIVAR
+757 LYRDGTTLMPIVAR
-771 LPEEERVDIRNI
+771 LPEDERIDIRNI
-783 EGMKIWSPALSEF
+783 EGMKIWSPAQSEF

-803 LGYDMRWEDPIIVR
+803 MGYDMRWEDPIIVR

-822 MLTVMADPDLLGEE
+822 MLTVMADPDILGEE
-836 TAATLQS
+836 TASTLQK
-843 RLQTKI
+843 RLQPQI
-849 EALEFPPGYSLEWGG
+849 EAIQMPPGYSLEWGG
-864 EYESSADAQAS
+864 EYESSGDAQES

-897 IKEPII
+897 IKEPLI
-903 VWCTVPL
+903 VWLTVPL
-910 ALIGVTSG
+910 ALIGVTTG
-918 LLLLD
+918 LLALN

-952 EIEMKLGKD
+952 EIEMKSGKEAYD
-961 PYVAVVDAALSRVRP
+961 AVVDAAVSRVRP

-1022 YRLFHSVRVPNG
+1022 YRLFHKVAVPKQ
-1034 REPSDPSAQGMQEA
+1034 A
-1048 TQ
+1048 

>member
-1 MTNSN
+1 MSDLNKSVP
-6 QTPRADD
+6 QSDD
-13 DITGIAAYFIRN
+13 DVTGIAAYFIRN
-25 RVISWMISLI
+25 RVISWMVALI
-35 FLIGGAAAFF
+35 FLIGGIAAFF

-79 YPLEKAIQQL
+79 YPIEKAIQQL

-130 NDLKGSLPPGVND
+130 NDLKGTLPPGVNE

-175 YLRRELELIDGV
+175 YLRRELELVDGV

-203 ISMKRL
+203 VSMKKL
-209 SSLGLSPSTVFN
+209 SSIGLAPDTVFN

-234 VRIGSEYIRIQ
+234 IRIGDEYIRIQ
-245 PTGEFQNVDQLGDLI
+245 PTGEFQSVEELGDLLI
-260 LTESGAQGLIY
+260 TESGAQGLIF
-271 LRDVAEITRGYIEV
+271 LKDVAEIKRGYVEV
-285 PSNIITFNGH
+285 PSNVINFNGS
-295 LALNLGV
+295 LALNVGV
-302 SFAQGVN
+302 SFAEGVN
-309 VVEVGQRF
+309 VVEVGKAF
-317 DRRLAELKY
+317 DHRLAELKY
-326 QQPVGVEIAEIYSQ
+326 QQPVGIEISEIYSQ

-350 FVVSLGQAVAI
+350 FVVSLAQAVGI
-361 VIVVLLFFMG
+361 VIIVLLFFMG

-393 KYFAIDLQRIS
+393 KYLAIDLQRIS

-491 FTAISITPFFADIFF
+491 FTAISLTPFFADIFF
-506 KGQKNAAGSEDAD
+506 KGQKIKQGEGEEND
-519 PYNGII
+519 PYNGVI
-525 FVVYRRFLQL
+525 FVIYKKFLQF
-535 CMRQAWFTVIVL
+535 CMRRAWFTVVVL
-547 VVGLAAS
+547 IAGLAAS
-554 VYGFGFVKQA
+554 VYGFTFVKQA

-571 PMFQADIWLPEG
+571 PIFQLDVWMPEG

-590 TKLKALESWIT
+590 TTLKELESWLAK
-601 QQDGVE
+601 QE
-607 HVTTTAGKGLQRF
+607 HVDHITTTAGKGLQRF

-631 AYGEITTRVTSY
+631 AYGEITTRMENY
-643 ESLDALMVKFRAH
+643 EALKPLMAKFREYLKANY
-656 VEQQF
+656 
-661 PEVNYKLK
+661 PEINYKFK
-669 KIELGPGGGAKIEA
+669 QIELGPGGGAKIEA
-683 RLIGSDP
+683 RIIGSDP
-690 TVLRSLAA
+690 TVLRTIAA
-698 EVQGIMRDD
+698 QVKDIMYAD
-707 PGATNI
+707 PQATNI

-721 KVLEPKFNESQ
+721 QVLEPQFNESQ

-751 SGLSIG
+751 SGMTIG
-757 VYRDGTTLMPIVAR
+757 LYRDGTTLMPIVAR
-771 LPEEERVDIRNI
+771 LPEDERIDIRNI
-783 EGMKIWSPALSEF
+783 EGMKIWSPAQSEF

-803 LGYDMRWEDPIIVR
+803 MGYDMRWEDPIIVR

-822 MLTVMADPDLLGEE
+822 MLTVMADPDILGEE
-836 TAATLQS
+836 TASTLQK
-843 RLQTKI
+843 RLQPQI
-849 EALEFPPGYSLEWGG
+849 EAIQLPPGYSLEWGG
-864 EYESSADAQAS
+864 EYESSGDAQES

-897 IKEPII
+897 IKEPLI
-903 VWCTVPL
+903 VWLTVPL
-910 ALIGVTSG
+910 ALIGVTTG
-918 LLLLD
+918 LLALN

-952 EIEMKLGKD
+952 EIEMKSGKEAYD
-961 PYVAVVDAALSRVRP
+961 AVVDAAVSRVRP

-1022 YRLFHSVRVPNG
+1022 YRLFHKVAVPKQ
-1034 REPSDPSAQGMQEA
+1034 A
-1048 TQ
+1048 

>member
-1 MTNSN
+1 MSEQNN
-6 QTPRADD
+6 VAPQKDD
-13 DITGIAAYFIRN
+13 DENVTGIAAYFIRN
-25 RVISWMISLI
+25 RVISWMVSLI
-35 FLIGGAAAFF
+35 FLIGGVSAFF

-130 NDLKGSLPPGVND
+130 NDLKGSLPPGVNE
-143 PQVIDDF
+143 PSVIDDF

-175 YLRRELELIDGV
+175 YLRRELELVDGV

-203 ISMKRL
+203 ISMKKL
-209 SSLGLSPSTVFN
+209 SSLGLSPNTVFN

-234 VRIGSEYIRIQ
+234 IRIGDEYIRIQ
-245 PTGEFQNVDQLGDLI
+245 PTGEFQSVDELGDLL
-260 LTESGAQGLIY
+260 LTESGAQGLIF
-271 LRDVAEITRGYIEV
+271 LKDVAEIKRGYVDV
-285 PSNIITFNGH
+285 PTNIINYNGQ

-309 VVEVGQRF
+309 VVEVGKAF
-317 DRRLAELKY
+317 DRRVAELKY
-326 QQPVGVEIAEIYSQ
+326 QQPVGVQISEIYNQ

-350 FVVSLGQAVAI
+350 FVISLAQAVGI

-393 KYFAIDLQRIS
+393 KYLAIDLQRIS

-491 FTAISITPFFADIFF
+491 FTAISLTPFFADIFF
-506 KGQKNAAGSEDAD
+506 KGQKIKSGEGEDND
-519 PYNGII
+519 PYNGIV
-525 FVVYRRFLQL
+525 FVMYKKFLSF
-535 CMRQAWFTVIVL
+535 CMRRAWFTVVVL
-547 VVGLAAS
+547 VAGLAVS
-554 VYGFGFVKQA
+554 VYGFTYVKQA

-571 PMFQADIWLPEG
+571 PIFQLDVWLPEG

-590 TKLKALESWIT
+590 DTLKELEGWLAE
-601 QQDGVE
+601 QD
-607 HVTTTAGKGLQRF
+607 HVDHITTTAGKGLQRF

-631 AYGEITTRVTSY
+631 AYGEITTRVENY
-643 ESLDALMVKFRAH
+643 EALAPLMDRFREH
-656 VEQQF
+656 IKTNY
-661 PEVNYKLK
+661 PEINYKLK
-669 KIELGPGGGAKIEA
+669 QIELGPGGGAKIEA
-683 RLIGSDP
+683 RIIGSDP
-690 TVLRSLAA
+690 TVLRTIAA
-698 EVQGIMRDD
+698 QVMDVMYAD

-721 KVLEPKFNESQ
+721 QVLEPQFNESQ

-751 SGLSIG
+751 SGMTIG
-757 VYRDGTTLMPIVAR
+757 LYRDGTTLMPIVAR
-771 LPEEERVDIRNI
+771 LPEDERIDIRNI
-783 EGMKIWSPALSEF
+783 EGMKIWSPAQSEF

-803 LGYDMRWEDPIIVR
+803 MGYDMRWEDPIIVR

-822 MLTVMADPDLLGEE
+822 MLTVMADPDILGEE
-836 TAATLQS
+836 TAATLQK
-843 RLQTKI
+843 RLQPAI
-849 EALEFPPGYSLEWGG
+849 EAIEMPPGYSLEWGG
-864 EYESSADAQAS
+864 EYESSGDAKAS

-891 VFLFNS
+891 IFLFNS
-897 IKEPII
+897 IKEPLI
-903 VWCTVPL
+903 VWLTVPL
-910 ALIGVTSG
+910 ALIGVTTG
-918 LLLLD
+918 LLALN

-952 EIEMKLGKD
+952 EIEMKSGKEAYD
-961 PYVAVVDAALSRVRP
+961 AVVDAAVSRVRP

-1022 YRLFHSVRVPNG
+1022 YRLFHRVAVPK
-1034 REPSDPSAQGMQEA
+1034 
-1048 TQ
+1048 

>member
-1 MTNSN
+1 MSDLNKSVP
-6 QTPRADD
+6 QSDD
-13 DITGIAAYFIRN
+13 DVTGIAAYFIRN
-25 RVISWMISLI
+25 RVISWMVALI
-35 FLIGGAAAFF
+35 FLIGGIAAFF

-79 YPLEKAIQQL
+79 YPIEKAIQQL

-130 NDLKGSLPPGVND
+130 NDLKGTLPPGVNE

-175 YLRRELELIDGV
+175 YLRRELELVDGV

-203 ISMKRL
+203 VSMKKL
-209 SSLGLSPSTVFN
+209 SSIGLAPDTVFN

-234 VRIGSEYIRIQ
+234 IRIGDEYIRIQ
-245 PTGEFQNVDQLGDLI
+245 PTGEFQSVDELGDLLI
-260 LTESGAQGLIY
+260 TESGAQGLIF
-271 LRDVAEITRGYIEV
+271 LKDVAEIKRGYVEV
-285 PSNIITFNGH
+285 PNNIINFNGS
-295 LALNLGV
+295 LALNVGV
-302 SFAQGVN
+302 SFAEGVN
-309 VVEVGQRF
+309 VVEVGKAF
-317 DRRLAELKY
+317 DHRLAELKY
-326 QQPVGVEIAEIYSQ
+326 QQPVGIEISEIYSQ

-350 FVVSLGQAVAI
+350 FVVSLAQAVGI
-361 VIVVLLFFMG
+361 VIIVLLFFMG

-393 KYFAIDLQRIS
+393 KYLAIDLQRIS

-491 FTAISITPFFADIFF
+491 FTAISLTPFFADIFF
-506 KGQKNAAGSEDAD
+506 KGQKIKQGEGEEND
-519 PYNGII
+519 PYNGVI
-525 FVVYRRFLQL
+525 FVIYKKFLQF
-535 CMRQAWFTVIVL
+535 CMRRAWFTVVVL
-547 VVGLAAS
+547 IAGLAAS
-554 VYGFGFVKQA
+554 VYGFTFVKQA

-571 PMFQADIWLPEG
+571 PIFQLDVWMPEG

-590 TKLKALESWIT
+590 TTLKELESWLAK
-601 QQDGVE
+601 QE
-607 HVTTTAGKGLQRF
+607 HVDHITTTAGKGLQRF

-631 AYGEITTRVTSY
+631 AYGEITTRMENY
-643 ESLDALMVKFRAH
+643 EALKPLMAKFREYLKANY
-656 VEQQF
+656 
-661 PEVNYKLK
+661 PEINYKLK
-669 KIELGPGGGAKIEA
+669 QIELGPGGGAKIEA
-683 RLIGSDP
+683 RIIGSDP
-690 TVLRSLAA
+690 TVLRTIAA
-698 EVQGIMRDD
+698 QVKDIMYAD
-707 PGATNI
+707 PQATNI

-721 KVLEPKFNESQ
+721 QVLEPQFNESQ

-751 SGLSIG
+751 SGMTIG
-757 VYRDGTTLMPIVAR
+757 LYRDGTTLMPIVAR
-771 LPEEERVDIRNI
+771 LPEDERIDIRNI
-783 EGMKIWSPALSEF
+783 EGMKIWSPAQSEF

-803 LGYDMRWEDPIIVR
+803 MGYDMRWEDPIIVR

-822 MLTVMADPDLLGEE
+822 MLTVMADPDILGEE
-836 TAATLQS
+836 TASTLQK
-843 RLQTKI
+843 RLQPQI
-849 EALEFPPGYSLEWGG
+849 EAIQMPPGYSLEWGG
-864 EYESSADAQAS
+864 EYESSGDAQES

-897 IKEPII
+897 IKEPLI
-903 VWCTVPL
+903 VWLTVPL
-910 ALIGVTSG
+910 ALIGVTTG
-918 LLLLD
+918 LLVLN

-952 EIEMKLGKD
+952 EIEMKSGKEAYD
-961 PYVAVVDAALSRVRP
+961 AVVDAAVSRVRP

-1022 YRLFHSVRVPNG
+1022 YRLFHKVAIPK
-1034 REPSDPSAQGMQEA
+1034 
-1048 TQ
+1048 

>member
-1 MTNSN
+1 MSEQNKVPQS
-6 QTPRADD
+6 DD
-13 DITGIAAYFIRN
+13 DVTGIAAYFIRN
-25 RVISWMISLI
+25 RVISWMVSLI
-35 FLIGGAAAFF
+35 FLIGGIAAFF

-89 TYVDEVNSISSR
+89 TYVDEVNSISNR

-130 NDLKGSLPPGVND
+130 NDLKVTLPPGVNE

-175 YLRRELELIDGV
+175 YLRRELELVDGV

-203 ISMKRL
+203 VSMKKL
-209 SSLGLSPSTVFN
+209 SSIGLSPNTVFN
-221 LLSTQNV
+221 LLSTQNI

-234 VRIGSEYIRIQ
+234 IRIGDEYIRIQ
-245 PTGEFQNVDQLGDLI
+245 PTGEFQSVDELGDLLI
-260 LTESGAQGLIY
+260 TESGAQGLIF
-271 LRDVAEITRGYIEV
+271 LKDVAEIKRGYVEV
-285 PSNIITFNGH
+285 PSNIINFNGS
-295 LALNLGV
+295 LALNVGV

-309 VVEVGQRF
+309 VVEVGKAF

-326 QQPVGVEIAEIYSQ
+326 QQPVGVEISEIYSQ

-350 FVVSLGQAVAI
+350 FVISLAQAVGI
-361 VIVVLLFFMG
+361 VIIVLLFFMG

-393 KYFAIDLQRIS
+393 KYLAIDLQRIS

-414 LVDNAIVV
+414 SVDNAIVV

-491 FTAISITPFFADIFF
+491 FTAISLTPFFADIFF
-506 KGQKNAAGSEDAD
+506 KGQKIKQGEGEEND

-525 FVVYRRFLQL
+525 FVAYKKFLEF
-535 CMRQAWFTVIVL
+535 CMRRAWLTVL
-547 VVGLAAS
+547 VLIVGLGAS
-554 VYGFGFVKQA
+554 VYGFTLVKQS

-571 PMFQADIWLPEG
+571 PIFQLDVWLPEG

-590 TKLKALESWIT
+590 DKLKELESWLAE
-601 QQDGVE
+601 QE
-607 HVTTTAGKGLQRF
+607 HVDHITTTAGKGLQRF

-631 AYGEITTRVTSY
+631 AYGEITTRVDNY
-643 ESLDALMVKFRAH
+643 EALAPLMARFRDHLKANY
-656 VEQQF
+656 
-661 PEVNYKLK
+661 PEINYKLK
-669 KIELGPGGGAKIEA
+669 QIELGPGGGAKIEA
-683 RLIGSDP
+683 RIIGSDP
-690 TVLRSLAA
+690 TVLRTIAA
-698 EVQGIMRDD
+698 QVMDIMYAD

-721 KVLEPKFNESQ
+721 QVLEPQFNESQ

-751 SGLSIG
+751 SGMTIG
-757 VYRDGTTLMPIVAR
+757 LYRDGTTLMPIVAR
-771 LPEEERVDIRNI
+771 LPEDERIDIRNI
-783 EGMKIWSPALSEF
+783 EGMKIWSPAQSEF

-803 LGYDMRWEDPIIVR
+803 MGYDMRWEDPIIVR

-822 MLTVMADPDLLGEE
+822 MLTVMADPDILGEE
-836 TAATLQS
+836 TASTLQK
-843 RLQTKI
+843 RLQPQI
-849 EALEFPPGYSLEWGG
+849 EAIQMPPGYSLEWGG
-864 EYESSADAQAS
+864 EYESSGDAQES

-897 IKEPII
+897 IKEPLI
-903 VWCTVPL
+903 VWLTVPL
-910 ALIGVTSG
+910 ALIGVTTG
-918 LLLLD
+918 LLALN

-952 EIEMKLGKD
+952 EIEMKSGKEAYD
-961 PYVAVVDAALSRVRP
+961 AVVDAAVSRVRP

-1002 TIMFGLGFATVLT
+1002 TIMFGLGFATILT

-1022 YRLFHSVRVPNG
+1022 YRLFHKVSVPK
-1034 REPSDPSAQGMQEA
+1034 
-1048 TQ
+1048 

>member
-1 MTNSN
+1 MSEQNKVPQS
-6 QTPRADD
+6 DD
-13 DITGIAAYFIRN
+13 DVTGIAAYFIRN
-25 RVISWMISLI
+25 RVISWMVSLI
-35 FLIGGAAAFF
+35 FLIGGIAAFF

-89 TYVDEVNSISSR
+89 TYVDEVNSISNR

-130 NDLKGSLPPGVND
+130 NDLKVTLPPGVNE

-175 YLRRELELIDGV
+175 YLRRELELVDGV

-203 ISMKRL
+203 VSMKKL
-209 SSLGLSPSTVFN
+209 SSIGLSPNTVFN
-221 LLSTQNV
+221 LLSTQNI

-234 VRIGSEYIRIQ
+234 IRIGDEYIRIQ
-245 PTGEFQNVDQLGDLI
+245 PTGEFQSVDELGDLLI
-260 LTESGAQGLIY
+260 TESGAQGLIF
-271 LRDVAEITRGYIEV
+271 LKDVAEIKRGYVEV
-285 PSNIITFNGH
+285 PSNIINFNGS
-295 LALNLGV
+295 LALNVGV

-309 VVEVGQRF
+309 VVEVGKAF

-326 QQPVGVEIAEIYSQ
+326 QQPVGVEISEIYSQ

-350 FVVSLGQAVAI
+350 FVISLAQAVGI
-361 VIVVLLFFMG
+361 VIIVLLFFMG

-393 KYFAIDLQRIS
+393 KYLAIDLQRIS

-491 FTAISITPFFADIFF
+491 FTAISLTPFFADIFF
-506 KGQKNAAGSEDAD
+506 KGQKIKQGEGEEND

-525 FVVYRRFLQL
+525 FVAYKKFLEF
-535 CMRQAWFTVIVL
+535 CMRRAWLTVVVL
-547 VVGLAAS
+547 IVGLGAS
-554 VYGFGFVKQA
+554 VYGFTLVKQS

-571 PMFQADIWLPEG
+571 PIFQLDVWLPEG

-590 TKLKALESWIT
+590 DKLKELESWLAE
-601 QQDGVE
+601 QE
-607 HVTTTAGKGLQRF
+607 HVDHITTTAGKGLQRF

-631 AYGEITTRVTSY
+631 AYGEITTRVDNY
-643 ESLDALMVKFRAH
+643 EALAPLMARFRDHLKANY
-656 VEQQF
+656 
-661 PEVNYKLK
+661 PEINYKLK
-669 KIELGPGGGAKIEA
+669 QIELGPGGGAKIEA
-683 RLIGSDP
+683 RIIGSDP
-690 TVLRSLAA
+690 TVLRTIAA
-698 EVQGIMRDD
+698 QVMDIMYAD

-721 KVLEPKFNESQ
+721 QVLEPQFNESQ

-751 SGLSIG
+751 SGMTIG
-757 VYRDGTTLMPIVAR
+757 LYRDGTTLMPIVAR
-771 LPEEERVDIRNI
+771 LPEDERIDIRNI
-783 EGMKIWSPALSEF
+783 EGMKIWSPAQSEF

-803 LGYDMRWEDPIIVR
+803 MGYDMRWEDPIIVR

-822 MLTVMADPDLLGEE
+822 MLTVMADPDILGEE
-836 TAATLQS
+836 TASTLQK
-843 RLQTKI
+843 RLQPQI
-849 EALEFPPGYSLEWGG
+849 EAIQMPPGYSLEWGG
-864 EYESSADAQAS
+864 EYESSGDAQES

-897 IKEPII
+897 IKEPLI
-903 VWCTVPL
+903 VWLTVPL
-910 ALIGVTSG
+910 ALIGVTTG
-918 LLLLD
+918 LLALN

-952 EIEMKLGKD
+952 EIEMKSGKEAYD
-961 PYVAVVDAALSRVRP
+961 AVVDAAVSRVRP

-1002 TIMFGLGFATVLT
+1002 TIMFGLGFATILT

-1022 YRLFHSVRVPNG
+1022 YRLFHKVSVPK
-1034 REPSDPSAQGMQEA
+1034 SA
-1048 TQ
+1048 

>member
-1 MTNSN
+1 MSEQNKVPQS
-6 QTPRADD
+6 DD
-13 DITGIAAYFIRN
+13 DVTGIAAYFIRN
-25 RVISWMISLI
+25 RVISWMVSLI
-35 FLIGGAAAFF
+35 FLIGGIAAFF

-89 TYVDEVNSISSR
+89 TYVDEVNSISNR

-130 NDLKGSLPPGVND
+130 NDLKVTLPPGVNE

-175 YLRRELELIDGV
+175 YLRRELELVDGV

-203 ISMKRL
+203 VSMKKL
-209 SSLGLSPSTVFN
+209 SSIGLSPNTVFN
-221 LLSTQNV
+221 LLSTQNI

-234 VRIGSEYIRIQ
+234 IRIGDEYIRIQ
-245 PTGEFQNVDQLGDLI
+245 PTGEFQSVDELGDLLI
-260 LTESGAQGLIY
+260 TESGAQGLIF
-271 LRDVAEITRGYIEV
+271 LKDVAEIKRGYVEV
-285 PSNIITFNGH
+285 PSNIINFNGS
-295 LALNLGV
+295 LALNVGV

-309 VVEVGQRF
+309 VVEVGKAF

-326 QQPVGVEIAEIYSQ
+326 QQPVGVEISEIYSQ

-350 FVVSLGQAVAI
+350 FVISLAQAVGI
-361 VIVVLLFFMG
+361 VIIVLLFFMG

-393 KYFAIDLQRIS
+393 KYLAIDLQRIS

-491 FTAISITPFFADIFF
+491 FTAISLTPFFADIFF
-506 KGQKNAAGSEDAD
+506 KGQKIKQGEGEEND

-525 FVVYRRFLQL
+525 FVAYKKFLEF
-535 CMRQAWFTVIVL
+535 CMRRAWLTVVVL
-547 VVGLAAS
+547 IVGLGAS
-554 VYGFGFVKQA
+554 VYGFTLVKQS

-571 PMFQADIWLPEG
+571 PIFQLDVWLPEG

-590 TKLKALESWIT
+590 DKLKELESWLAE
-601 QQDGVE
+601 QE
-607 HVTTTAGKGLQRF
+607 HVDHITTTAGKGLQRF

-631 AYGEITTRVTSY
+631 AYGEITTRVDNY
-643 ESLDALMVKFRAH
+643 EALAPLMTRFRDHLKANY
-656 VEQQF
+656 
-661 PEVNYKLK
+661 PEINYKLK
-669 KIELGPGGGAKIEA
+669 QIELGPGGGAKIEA
-683 RLIGSDP
+683 RIIGSDP
-690 TVLRSLAA
+690 TVLRTIAA
-698 EVQGIMRDD
+698 QVMDIMYAD

-721 KVLEPKFNESQ
+721 QVLEPQFNESQ

-751 SGLSIG
+751 SGMTIG
-757 VYRDGTTLMPIVAR
+757 LYRDGTTLMPIVAR
-771 LPEEERVDIRNI
+771 LPEDERIDIRNI
-783 EGMKIWSPALSEF
+783 EGMKIWSPAQSEF

-803 LGYDMRWEDPIIVR
+803 MGYDMRWEDPIIVR

-822 MLTVMADPDLLGEE
+822 MLTVMADPDILGEE
-836 TAATLQS
+836 TASTLQK
-843 RLQTKI
+843 RLQPQI
-849 EALEFPPGYSLEWGG
+849 EAIQMPPGYSLEWGG
-864 EYESSADAQAS
+864 EYESSGDAQES

-897 IKEPII
+897 IKEPLI
-903 VWCTVPL
+903 VWLTVPL
-910 ALIGVTSG
+910 ALIGVTTG
-918 LLLLD
+918 LLALN

-952 EIEMKLGKD
+952 EIEMKSGKEAYD
-961 PYVAVVDAALSRVRP
+961 AVVDAAVSRVRP

-1002 TIMFGLGFATVLT
+1002 TIMFGLGFATILT

-1022 YRLFHSVRVPNG
+1022 YRLFHKVSVPK
-1034 REPSDPSAQGMQEA
+1034 
-1048 TQ
+1048 

>member
-1 MTNSN
+1 MSEQNKVPQS
-6 QTPRADD
+6 DD
-13 DITGIAAYFIRN
+13 DVTGIAAYFIRN
-25 RVISWMISLI
+25 RVISWMVSLI
-35 FLIGGAAAFF
+35 FLIGGIAAFF

-89 TYVDEVNSISSR
+89 TYVDEVNSISNR

-130 NDLKGSLPPGVND
+130 NDLKVTLPPGVNE

-175 YLRRELELIDGV
+175 YLRRELELVDGV

-203 ISMKRL
+203 VSMKKL
-209 SSLGLSPSTVFN
+209 SSIGLSPNTVFN
-221 LLSTQNV
+221 LLSTQNI

-234 VRIGSEYIRIQ
+234 IRIGDEYIRIQ
-245 PTGEFQNVDQLGDLI
+245 PTGEFQSVDELGDLLI
-260 LTESGAQGLIY
+260 TESGAQGLIF
-271 LRDVAEITRGYIEV
+271 LKDVAEIKRGYVEV
-285 PSNIITFNGH
+285 PSNIINFNGS
-295 LALNLGV
+295 LALNVGV

-309 VVEVGQRF
+309 VVEVGKAF

-326 QQPVGVEIAEIYSQ
+326 QQPVGVEISEIYSQ

-350 FVVSLGQAVAI
+350 FVISLAQAVGI
-361 VIVVLLFFMG
+361 VIIVLLFFMG

-393 KYFAIDLQRIS
+393 KYLAIDLQRIS

-491 FTAISITPFFADIFF
+491 FTAISLTPFFADIFF
-506 KGQKNAAGSEDAD
+506 KGQKIKQGEGEEND

-525 FVVYRRFLQL
+525 FVAYKKFLEF
-535 CMRQAWFTVIVL
+535 CMRRAWLTVVVL
-547 VVGLAAS
+547 IVGLGAS
-554 VYGFGFVKQA
+554 VYGFTLVKQS

-571 PMFQADIWLPEG
+571 PIFQLDVWLPEG

-590 TKLKALESWIT
+590 DKLKELESWLAE
-601 QQDGVE
+601 QE
-607 HVTTTAGKGLQRF
+607 HVDHITTTAGKGLQRF

-631 AYGEITTRVTSY
+631 AYGEITTRVNNY
-643 ESLDALMVKFRAH
+643 EALAPLMARFRDHLKANY
-656 VEQQF
+656 
-661 PEVNYKLK
+661 PEINYKLK
-669 KIELGPGGGAKIEA
+669 QIELGPGGGAKIEA
-683 RLIGSDP
+683 RIIGSDP
-690 TVLRSLAA
+690 TVLRTIAA
-698 EVQGIMRDD
+698 QVMDIMYAD

-721 KVLEPKFNESQ
+721 QVLEPQFNESQ

-751 SGLSIG
+751 SGMTIG
-757 VYRDGTTLMPIVAR
+757 LYRDGTTLMPIVAR
-771 LPEEERVDIRNI
+771 LPEDERIDIRNI
-783 EGMKIWSPALSEF
+783 EGMKIWSPAQSEF

-803 LGYDMRWEDPIIVR
+803 MGYDMRWEDPIIVR

-822 MLTVMADPDLLGEE
+822 MLTVMADPDILGEE
-836 TAATLQS
+836 TASTLQK
-843 RLQTKI
+843 RLQPQI
-849 EALEFPPGYSLEWGG
+849 EAIQMPPGYSLEWGG
-864 EYESSADAQAS
+864 EYESSGDAQES

-897 IKEPII
+897 IKEPLI
-903 VWCTVPL
+903 VWLTVPL
-910 ALIGVTSG
+910 ALIGVTTG
-918 LLLLD
+918 LLALN

-952 EIEMKLGKD
+952 EIEMKSGKEAYD
-961 PYVAVVDAALSRVRP
+961 AVVDAAVSRVRP

-1002 TIMFGLGFATVLT
+1002 TIMFGLGFATILT

-1022 YRLFHSVRVPNG
+1022 YRLFHKVSVPK
-1034 REPSDPSAQGMQEA
+1034 
-1048 TQ
+1048 

>member
-1 MTNSN
+1 MSEVNNKPQS
-6 QTPRADD
+6 DD
-13 DITGIAAYFIRN
+13 EVTGVAAYFIRN
-25 RVISWMISLI
+25 KVISWMLSLI
-35 FLIGGAAAFF
+35 FLIGGVSAFF

-101 GLSQITVTMK
+101 GLSQVTVTMK

-130 NDLKGSLPPGVND
+130 NDLKGQLPPGVND

-150 GDVYGILLAVTGD
+150 GDVYGILLAVTGE
-163 GYSYKELLDYVD
+163 GYSYKELLDYID
-175 YLRRELELIDGV
+175 YLRRELELVDGV

-193 GQQQEQVFIE
+193 GAQQEQVFIE
-203 ISMKRL
+203 ISMKKI
-209 SSLGLSPSTVFN
+209 SSLGLSPNTVFN

-234 VRIGSEYIRIQ
+234 VRIGNEYIRIH
-245 PTGEFQNVDQLGDLI
+245 PTGEFQNVEQLGDLI
-260 LTESGAQGLIY
+260 LTEGGAQGLIY
-271 LRDVAEITRGYIEV
+271 LKDVADVKRGYIEV
-285 PSNIITFNGH
+285 PTNIIGYNGK
-295 LALNLGV
+295 LALNLGI

-309 VVEVGQRF
+309 VVAVGEAF

-326 QQPVGVEIAEIYSQ
+326 QQPVGIDISEVYNQ

-393 KYFAIDLQRIS
+393 QYFKIDLQRIS

-433 RTRLQAATDIVTQ
+433 RTRMQAATDIVTQ

-491 FTAISITPFFADIFF
+491 FTAISITPFFADLFF
-506 KGQKNAAGSEDAD
+506 KGQKVDPDNEGKD
-519 PYNGII
+519 PYNGMV
-525 FVVYRRFLQL
+525 FVIYKKFLEF
-535 CMRQAWFTVIVL
+535 CMKRAWLTMIVL
-547 VVGLAAS
+547 VIGLGAS

-571 PMFQADIWLPEG
+571 PMFQVDVWMPEG

-590 TKLKALESWIT
+590 AKLKVLENWLSE
-601 QQDGVE
+601 QEEVE
-607 HVTTTAGKGLQRF
+607 HITTTAGKGLQRF
-620 MLTYAPEKSYA
+620 MLTYAPEKSYS
-631 AYGEITTRVTSY
+631 AYGEITTRVKSY
-643 ESLDALMVKFRAH
+643 EVLAPLMKRFRDYVDAS
-656 VEQQF
+656 F
-661 PEVNYKLK
+661 PEIDYKLK
-669 KIELGPGGGAKIEA
+669 QIELGPGGGAKIEA
-683 RLIGSDP
+683 RIVGSDP
-690 TVLRSLAA
+690 TVLRSIAA
-698 EVQGIMRDD
+698 QVIDIMHAD
-707 PGATNI
+707 PGAFNV
-713 RHDWRERT
+713 RHDWRDRT
-721 KVLEPKFNESQ
+721 KVLEPQFNESQ

-739 KSDVDDFLSMSF
+739 KSDVDDFLAMSF
-751 SGLSIG
+751 SGKAIG

-771 LPEEERVDIRNI
+771 LPEDERIDIRNI

-803 LGYDMRWEDPIIVR
+803 LGYKMQWEDPLIIR

-822 MLTVMADPDLLGEE
+822 MLTVFADPDLLGEE
-836 TAATLQS
+836 TAATLQK
-843 RLQTKI
+843 RLQPQI
-849 EALEFPPGYSLEWGG
+849 EAIELPPGYSLEWGG

-880 PMGYLFMFLIT
+880 PLGYLFMFLIT

-897 IKEPII
+897 VKEPLI
-903 VWCTVPL
+903 VWLTVPL
-910 ALIGVTSG
+910 ALIGVTTG
-918 LLLLD
+918 LLALN

-930 LLGFLSLSGMVL
+930 LLGFLSLSGMLL

-952 EIEMKLGKD
+952 DIEMKSGKE
-961 PYVAVVDAALSRVRP
+961 PYIAVVDAALSRVRP

-1022 YRLFHSVRVPNG
+1022 YRMFHKIKVV
-1034 REPSDPSAQGMQEA
+1034 
-1048 TQ
+1048 

>member
-1 MTNSN
+1 MSEQNKAPQS
-6 QTPRADD
+6 DD
-13 DITGIAAYFIRN
+13 DVTGIAAYFIRN
-25 RVISWMISLI
+25 RVISWMVSLI
-35 FLIGGAAAFF
+35 FLIGGIAAFF

-64 SYPGA
+64 SYSGA

-89 TYVDEVNSISSR
+89 TYVDEVNSISNR

-130 NDLKGSLPPGVND
+130 NDLKVTLPPGVNE

-175 YLRRELELIDGV
+175 YLRRELELVDGV

-203 ISMKRL
+203 VSMKKL
-209 SSLGLSPSTVFN
+209 SSIGLSPNTVFN
-221 LLSTQNV
+221 LLSTQNI

-234 VRIGSEYIRIQ
+234 IRIGDEYIRIQ
-245 PTGEFQNVDQLGDLI
+245 PTGEFQSVDELGDLLI
-260 LTESGAQGLIY
+260 TESGAQGLIF
-271 LRDVAEITRGYIEV
+271 LKDVAEIKRGYVEV
-285 PSNIITFNGH
+285 PSNIINFNGS
-295 LALNLGV
+295 LALNVGV

-309 VVEVGQRF
+309 VVEVGKAF

-326 QQPVGVEIAEIYSQ
+326 QQPVGVEISEIYSQ

-350 FVVSLGQAVAI
+350 FVISLAQAVGI
-361 VIVVLLFFMG
+361 VIIVLLFFMG

-393 KYFAIDLQRIS
+393 KYLAIDLQRIS

-491 FTAISITPFFADIFF
+491 FTAISLTPFFADIFF
-506 KGQKNAAGSEDAD
+506 KGQKIKQGEGEEND

-525 FVVYRRFLQL
+525 FVAYKKFLEF
-535 CMRQAWFTVIVL
+535 CMRRAWLTVVVL
-547 VVGLAAS
+547 IVGLGAS
-554 VYGFGFVKQA
+554 VYGFTLVKQS

-571 PMFQADIWLPEG
+571 PIFQLDVWLPEG

-590 TKLKALESWIT
+590 DKLKELESWLAE
-601 QQDGVE
+601 QE
-607 HVTTTAGKGLQRF
+607 HVDHITTTAGKGLQRF

-631 AYGEITTRVTSY
+631 AYGEITTRVDNY
-643 ESLDALMVKFRAH
+643 EALAPLMARFRDHLKANY
-656 VEQQF
+656 
-661 PEVNYKLK
+661 PEINYKLK
-669 KIELGPGGGAKIEA
+669 QIELGPGGGAKIEA
-683 RLIGSDP
+683 RIIGSDP
-690 TVLRSLAA
+690 TVLRTIAA
-698 EVQGIMRDD
+698 QVMDIMYAD

-721 KVLEPKFNESQ
+721 QVLEPQFNESQ

-751 SGLSIG
+751 SGMTIG
-757 VYRDGTTLMPIVAR
+757 LYRDGTTLMPIVAR
-771 LPEEERVDIRNI
+771 LPEDERIDIRNI
-783 EGMKIWSPALSEF
+783 EGMKIWSPAQSEF

-803 LGYDMRWEDPIIVR
+803 MGYDMRWEDPIIVR

-822 MLTVMADPDLLGEE
+822 MLTVMADPDILGEE
-836 TAATLQS
+836 TASTLQK
-843 RLQTKI
+843 RLQPQI
-849 EALEFPPGYSLEWGG
+849 EAIQMPPGYSLEWGG
-864 EYESSADAQAS
+864 EYESSGDAQES

-897 IKEPII
+897 IKEPLI
-903 VWCTVPL
+903 VWLTVPL
-910 ALIGVTSG
+910 ALIGVTTG
-918 LLLLD
+918 LLALN

-952 EIEMKLGKD
+952 EIEMKSGKEAYD
-961 PYVAVVDAALSRVRP
+961 AVVDAAVSRVRP

-1002 TIMFGLGFATVLT
+1002 TIMFGLGFATILT

-1022 YRLFHSVRVPNG
+1022 YRLFHKVSVPK
-1034 REPSDPSAQGMQEA
+1034 
-1048 TQ
+1048 

>member
-1 MTNSN
+1 MSEQNKVPQS
-6 QTPRADD
+6 DD
-13 DITGIAAYFIRN
+13 DVTGIAAYFIRN
-25 RVISWMISLI
+25 RVISWMVSLI
-35 FLIGGAAAFF
+35 FLIGGIAAFF

-89 TYVDEVNSISSR
+89 TYVDEVNSISNR

-130 NDLKGSLPPGVND
+130 NDLKVTLPPGVNE

-175 YLRRELELIDGV
+175 YLRRELELVDGV

-203 ISMKRL
+203 VSMKKL
-209 SSLGLSPSTVFN
+209 SSIGLSPNTVFN
-221 LLSTQNV
+221 LLSTQNI

-234 VRIGSEYIRIQ
+234 IRIGDEYIRIQ
-245 PTGEFQNVDQLGDLI
+245 PTGEFQSVDELGDLLI
-260 LTESGAQGLIY
+260 TESGAQGLIF
-271 LRDVAEITRGYIEV
+271 LKDVAEIKRGYVEV
-285 PSNIITFNGH
+285 PSNIINFNGS
-295 LALNLGV
+295 LALNVGV

-309 VVEVGQRF
+309 VVEVGKAF
-317 DRRLAELKY
+317 DRRLTELKY
-326 QQPVGVEIAEIYSQ
+326 QQPVGVEISEIYSQ

-350 FVVSLGQAVAI
+350 FVISLAQAVGI
-361 VIVVLLFFMG
+361 VIIVLLFFMG

-393 KYFAIDLQRIS
+393 KYLAIDLQRIS

-491 FTAISITPFFADIFF
+491 FTAISLTPFFADIFF
-506 KGQKNAAGSEDAD
+506 KGQKIKQGEGEEND

-525 FVVYRRFLQL
+525 FVAYKKFLEF
-535 CMRQAWFTVIVL
+535 CMRRAWLTVVVL
-547 VVGLAAS
+547 IVGLGAS
-554 VYGFGFVKQA
+554 VYGFTLVKQS

-571 PMFQADIWLPEG
+571 PIFQLDVWLPEG

-590 TKLKALESWIT
+590 DKLKELESWLAE
-601 QQDGVE
+601 QE
-607 HVTTTAGKGLQRF
+607 HVDHITTTAGKGLQRF

-631 AYGEITTRVTSY
+631 AYGEITTRVDNY
-643 ESLDALMVKFRAH
+643 EALAPLMARFRDHLKANY
-656 VEQQF
+656 
-661 PEVNYKLK
+661 PEINYKLK
-669 KIELGPGGGAKIEA
+669 QIELGPGGGAKIEA
-683 RLIGSDP
+683 RIIGSDP
-690 TVLRSLAA
+690 TVLRTIAA
-698 EVQGIMRDD
+698 QVMGIMYAD

-721 KVLEPKFNESQ
+721 QVLEPQFNESQ

-751 SGLSIG
+751 SGMTIG
-757 VYRDGTTLMPIVAR
+757 LYRDGTTLMPIVAR
-771 LPEEERVDIRNI
+771 LPEDERIDIRNI
-783 EGMKIWSPALSEF
+783 EGMKIWSPAQSEF

-803 LGYDMRWEDPIIVR
+803 MGYDMRWEDPIIVR

-822 MLTVMADPDLLGEE
+822 MLTVMADPDILGEE
-836 TAATLQS
+836 TASTLQK
-843 RLQTKI
+843 RLQPQI
-849 EALEFPPGYSLEWGG
+849 EAIQMPPGYSLEWGG
-864 EYESSADAQAS
+864 EYESSGDAQES

-897 IKEPII
+897 IKEPLI
-903 VWCTVPL
+903 VWLTVPL
-910 ALIGVTSG
+910 ALIGVTTG
-918 LLLLD
+918 LLALN

-952 EIEMKLGKD
+952 EIEMKSGKEAYD
-961 PYVAVVDAALSRVRP
+961 AVVDAAVSRVRP

-1002 TIMFGLGFATVLT
+1002 TIMFGLGFATILT

-1022 YRLFHSVRVPNG
+1022 YRLFHKVSVPK
-1034 REPSDPSAQGMQEA
+1034 
-1048 TQ
+1048 